1 MLEIDSLSVSYGQV
15 EVLHSISLSVAEG
28 EFVALVGSNNAG
40 KSTLLLTISG
50 LLNPTKG
57 TIRFLGKPMN
67 GLAPHQRVAD
77 GIIQVPERKRL
88 FPRMT
93 VEENL
98 LVGGSNARAIGERPQ
113 MVQRMYE
120 TFPVLGQRRKQEA
133 QTLSGGE
140 QQMLAIARGMM
151 AKPKLLILD
160 EPSLGL
166 APRIV
171 GDIYKTLV
179 ALNAEGLSVL
189 LSEQNARISLQSSRR
204 AYVIQEGRIV
214 LTGDSASLANSD
226 EVRQSYLGL

>member
-1 MLEIDSLSVSYGQV
+1 
-15 EVLHSISLSVAEG
+15 
-28 EFVALVGSNNAG
+28 
-40 KSTLLLTISG
+40 
-50 LLNPTKG
+50 
-57 TIRFLGKPMN
+57 
-67 GLAPHQRVAD
+67 
-77 GIIQVPERKRL
+77 
-88 FPRMT
+88 
-93 VEENL
+93 
-98 LVGGSNARAIGERPQ
+98 
-113 MVQRMYE
+113 MYE
-120 TFPVLGQRRKQEA
+120 AFPVLGQRRKQEA

-151 AKPKLLILD
+151 AKPRLLILD